1 MIEKERPCHLSFKK
15 VPQKLPPHI
24 SASISLIS
32 TYSHGYIYLQRSL
45 ENAVCFKDTFLLYK
59 NLEAFLI
66 RIMMNI
72 DIWVGKSWSLP

>member
-1 MIEKERPCHLSFKK
+1 MIEKESPRHLSFKK

-32 TYSHGYIYLQRSL
+32 SYSHGYIYLQRSL
-45 ENAVCFKDTFLLYK
+45 ENVVCFKDIFALKEFGGFL
-59 NLEAFLI
+59 
-66 RIMMNI
+66 RIITNI